1 MAECAREIAESEYFM
16 YGIAYL
22 VEAFAEGNLL
32 RPRPEARNL
41 VDFSRAV
48 AGLCGVDG
56 VGLSENGRDIAE
68 SIGDADHIALVLV
81 DGMGMNILES
91 LPSDSF
97 LRRHLREQMQT
108 VFPSTTAVAL
118 TSLSTGEWPQDHAV
132 TGWWTHLPA
141 LGSAATIL
149 SYTARSNNQSLLKR
163 GISPETAFPV
173 KSLWKRM
180 PRRARVVVPKA
191 IAGSVY
197 SRYFAGGRE
206 TVGYESLSNGVDL
219 VVSHITES
227 EERSFTY
234 LYSSRVD
241 SEAHMY
247 GATRPQTRQ
256 ALSEVDREI
265 ERLASALGDKA
276 RIVVTADHGF
286 LDAPPP
292 KRHTL
297 RISRELQPLFR
308 LMPSGDAR
316 VMYLYTLEWAKERV
330 RRYFEQRFDQ
340 VFMVVD
346 LEDAIKVQ
354 LFGPTEPTS
363 EARERLGD
371 LVAISSG
378 ADVLEYNASRGSGRM
393 LKLNGHHSGLSPDE
407 MLIPL
412 IIV

>member
-1 MAECAREIAESEYFM
+1 MT
-16 YGIAYL
+16 GIAYL
-22 VEAFAEGNLL
+22 VEAFAEGDLL
-32 RPRPEARNL
+32 RPRPEVRNL
-41 VDFSRAV
+41 VDMSRAI
-48 AGLCGVDG
+48 ACLCGVND
-56 VGLSENGRDIAE
+56 LDMSENAHEIAK

-81 DGMGMNILES
+81 DGMGMNLLES
-91 LPSDSF
+91 LPPNSF
-97 LRRHLREQMQT
+97 LRRRLWEQMQT

-118 TSLSTGEWPQDHAV
+118 TSLATGEWPQDHAV

-141 LGSAATIL
+141 LGSSATIL

-173 KSLWKRM
+173 KSLWKSM
-180 PRRARVVVPKA
+180 PRDVRAVVPKA

-197 SRYFAGGRE
+197 SEYFSGGRE
-206 TVGYESLSNGVDL
+206 TVGYESLANGVDL
-219 VVSHITES
+219 VASHVSES
-227 EERSFTY
+227 EEKTFTY

-247 GATRPQTRQ
+247 GMTRPQVHH
-256 ALSEVDREI
+256 ALTEVDREI
-265 ERLASALGDKA
+265 ERLASLVGDKA

-297 RISRELQPLFR
+297 RVNRQLQPLFR

-316 VMYLYTLEWAKERV
+316 VMYLYTLEWARERV
-330 RRYFEQRFDQ
+330 RRYFEQRFEQ

-346 LEDAIKVQ
+346 MEDAIKIQ
-354 LFGPTEPTS
+354 LFGPTEPTD
-363 EARERLGD
+363 ETRERLGD
-371 LVAISSG
+371 LVVVSSG

-393 LKLNGHHSGLSPDE
+393 LQLNGHHSGLSPDE

-412 IIV
+412 VIA

>member
-1 MAECAREIAESEYFM
+1 MS
-16 YGIAYL
+16 GIAYL

-41 VDFSRAV
+41 VDMSRAM
-48 AGLCGVDG
+48 AHLCGVGELD
-56 VGLSENGRDIAE
+56 LTENSRAIATA
-68 SIGDADHIALVLV
+68 IGDADNIVLVLI
-81 DGMGMNILES
+81 DGLGMNLLES

-97 LRRHLREQMQT
+97 LRRHVWEQMQT

-118 TSLSTGEWPQDHAV
+118 TSLTTGEWPQDHAV
-132 TGWWTHLPA
+132 TGWWTHVPA
-141 LGSAATIL
+141 LGSSATIL
-149 SYTARSNNQSLLKR
+149 SYTARSNNQNLLQR
-163 GISPETAFPV
+163 GISPDMAFPV
-173 KSLWKRM
+173 ESLWTSM
-180 PRRARVVVPKA
+180 PRSVRVVVPKA

-197 SRYFAGGRE
+197 SKYFAGGRE
-206 TVGYESLSNGVDL
+206 TIGYESLSNGVDS
-219 VVSHITES
+219 VVRHVTES
-227 EERSFTY
+227 EEETFTY

-247 GATRPQTRQ
+247 GMTRPEVQH
-256 ALSEVDREI
+256 ALTEVEREV
-265 ERLASALGDKA
+265 ERLSRLLGNRA
-276 RIVVTADHGF
+276 RIVVTSDHGF

-297 RISRELQPLFR
+297 RVTRQLQPMFR

-316 VMYLYTLEWAKERV
+316 VMYLYTLDWARERV

-346 LEDAIKVQ
+346 MEDAIKIQ
-354 LFGPTEPTS
+354 LFGPTEPTA
-363 EARERLGD
+363 ETRERLGD
-371 LVAISSG
+371 LVVVSSG

-393 LKLNGHHSGLSPDE
+393 LKLNGHHSGLTPDE

-412 IIV
+412 IMV